1 MHGAKRIVAF
11 AALLPRNNHHPEYAY
26 GTSGHIYV
34 LTDTAHFLPLF
45 EVKVA

>member
-1 MHGAKRIVAF
+1 MHGAKRVVAF
-11 AALLPRNNHHPEYAY
+11 AALLPKSNHPEYAGY
-26 GTSGHIYV
+26 IPPHIYV

>member
-1 MHGAKRIVAF
+1 MHGAKRVVAF
-11 AALLPRNNHHPEYAY
+11 AALLPKNNQYDCTAS
-26 GTSGHIYV
+26 GSGHIYV